1 MLTQAILSPAMVDE
15 EPTAEPAP
23 QAPEESN
30 ATEPQESQPQA
41 AAESQGEAP
50 AERQA
55 ETPAEPPAP
64 KRADVLR
71 DFRKTL
77 ADRQRPGGGKFNK
90 PAGGNPRFR

>member
-1 MLTQAILSPAMVDE
+1 MVDE
-15 EPTAEPAP
+15 EPTIEPTP
-23 QAPEESN
+23 QAPR
-30 ATEPQESQPQA
+30 EPNDPEQPQ
-41 AAESQGEAP
+41 GP
-50 AERQA
+50 DR
-55 ETPAEPPAP
+55 

>member
-1 MLTQAILSPAMVDE
+1 MVDE

-30 ATEPQESQPQA
+30 APEQPQA
-41 AAESQGEAP
+41 
-50 AERQA
+50 
-55 ETPAEPPAP
+55 PAP